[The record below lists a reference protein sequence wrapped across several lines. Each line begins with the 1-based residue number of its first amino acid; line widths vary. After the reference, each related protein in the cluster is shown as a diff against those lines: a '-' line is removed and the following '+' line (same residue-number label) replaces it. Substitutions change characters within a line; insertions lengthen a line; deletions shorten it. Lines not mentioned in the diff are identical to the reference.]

1 MSCVVVPRAEFMWL
15 DRPKSVLTTMPLRYC
30 PDEMN
35 RSWMP
40 NECDPSM
47 RFSGGC
53 IVSGQQICASD
64 RSSPFRSTC
73 GGMTSVRVSTKRP
86 AGTNTVPP
94 PFAAAA
100 AIAAS
105 NASESEA
112 PSFDSAPK
120 SSTSK
125 RSSFHTARG
134 AATSHVPASYQPR
147 PPASPLRI
155 FTG

>member
-1 MSCVVVPRAEFMWL
+1 MVVPRWEFICPE
-15 DRPKSVLTTMPLRYC
+15 RPISVFATMPLRYC

-40 NECDPSM
+40 NECVPSM
-47 RFSGGC
+47 RFGGGS
-53 IVSGQQICASD
+53 IVSGQQICARA
-64 RSSPFRSTC
+64 RSSPFSSTC
-73 GGMTSVRVSTKRP
+73 GGITSVRVSTKRP

-112 PSFDSAPK
+112 SSFDSAPK

-155 FTG
+155 FTA